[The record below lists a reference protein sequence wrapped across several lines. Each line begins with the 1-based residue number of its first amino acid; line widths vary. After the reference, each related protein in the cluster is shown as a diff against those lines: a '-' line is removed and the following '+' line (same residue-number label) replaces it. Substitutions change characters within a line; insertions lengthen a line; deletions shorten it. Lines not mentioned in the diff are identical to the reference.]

1 MISRTASSHAELTRM
16 EHGYG
21 EFNVA
26 KMSRTLG
33 HVLAARRTLECA
45 VNAAQLGVVQAPLTW
60 PLALLVHCLGIL
72 DVANTHIFCF
82 LRREETELNLLNRLE
97 WRLRVGETWCCRHGC
112 GWIWVPARL
121 ALDIIQ
127 AVSFLSSRRTSE
139 NHACALLV
147 FTLAV
152 CCALCAA
159 LPLLPAS
166 TPIARRNL
174 REARL
179 LCSCSRSLSPPLR
192 RDSCYYAGDGFDDS
206 DARGALVAR
215 YGCRRKMRARRRS
228 RASGQRDADCR
239 GYGLCVRREVIPSIP
254 RRSRRY

>member
-1 MISRTASSHAELTRM
+1 M
-16 EHGYG
+16 EHGNG
-21 EFNVA
+21 KFNVA
-26 KMSRTLG
+26 EVPRALS
-33 HVLAARRTLECA
+33 HVLAASCALECA
-45 VNAAQLGVVQAPLTW
+45 VNAAQLWVVQTPLTW
-60 PLALLVHCLGIL
+60 PLALFVHCLGIL

-82 LRREETELNLLNRLE
+82 FRREETELDLLNRLE
-97 WRLRVGETWCCRHGC
+97 RRLRVGEAWCCRHGC

-127 AVSFLSSRRTSE
+127 AVLFLSSTRASE
-139 NHACALLV
+139 DHACALL
-147 FTLAV
+147 FLTLVVYYAPS
-152 CCALCAA
+152 AA

-192 RDSCYYAGDGFDDS
+192 RDSWYYADDGFDGA

-215 YGCRRKMRARRRS
+215 YRCRRKMRARRRS
-228 RASGQRDADCR
+228 RRPASGKLTVAGMDS
-239 GYGLCVRREVIPSIP
+239 VRREAIPTIS